1 MQNVVIEID
10 GVRHR
15 LIRDNK
21 QSGTCGNCSLYK
33 ECGNNFLCK
42 LIGEKN
48 RVDYFVRDEESV
60 TIPKDRHS
68 QLLLYEEAYKNRIAM
83 EERLMLNEMA
93 EARMKAMIL

>member
-60 TIPKDRHS
+60 TIPKDRHT
-68 QLLLYEEAYKNRIAM
+68 QLLQYEEAYKDRYGWDKQFHT
-83 EERLMLNEMA
+83 R
-93 EARMKAMIL
+93 KSP